1 MSIIKFLHEHRD
13 AVIIAIAT
21 TILGIIGTIIV
32 EKWSAKRKPDKPES
46 EKIGHKLKIKILQLG
61 WKMKKILQQTLQQTL
76 GRRQTRAELLDLSQ
90 SINSSLAAIR
100 NILQLNS
107 QSLQDLKEDINK
119 PMTEEQKEAYYIAH
133 NKLTKSLDMINAH
146 WSSIEGRYWRGMYD
160 KDGKIRKRI

>member
-1 MSIIKFLHEHRD
+1 
-13 AVIIAIAT
+13 
-21 TILGIIGTIIV
+21 
-32 EKWSAKRKPDKPES
+32 
-46 EKIGHKLKIKILQLG
+46 
-61 WKMKKILQQTLQQTL
+61 MKKILQQIL

-90 SINSSLAAIR
+90 NIYNSLAAIR

-133 NKLTKSLDMINAH
+133 NKLTKSLDMIKAN
-146 WSSIEGRYWRGMYD
+146 WNTIESRGWKGMYK

>member
-61 WKMKKILQQTLQQTL
+61 WKMKKILQQIL

-90 SINSSLAAIR
+90 NIYRSLAAIR
-100 NILQLNS
+100 DILRLHH
-107 QSLQDLKEDINK
+107 QDLKDLEEDINK
-119 PMTEEQKEAYYIAH
+119 PMTKEQIDVYSKRYAEPLKEEVDNAYQKKYDIERRNWKGIKPRDK
-133 NKLTKSLDMINAH
+133 NK
-146 WSSIEGRYWRGMYD
+146 
-160 KDGKIRKRI
+160 KIRKRI

>member
-1 MSIIKFLHEHRD
+1 MSIIRFLHEQWG
-13 AVIIAIAT
+13 AVVAIA
-21 TILGIIGTIIV
+21 TILGIIGLIAVQI
-32 EKWSAKRKPDKPES
+32 WSTKRRPDKPES
-46 EKIGHKLKIKILQLG
+46 EKIGHKLKIEIRNFG
-61 WKMKKILQQTLQQTL
+61 WKMKKIL

-90 SINSSLAAIR
+90 NIYNSLAAIR

-133 NKLTKSLDMINAH
+133 NKLTKSLDMIKAN
-146 WSSIEGRYWRGMYD
+146 WNTIESRGWKGMYK

>member
-32 EKWSAKRKPDKPES
+32 AKWFAKRKPDKPES

-61 WKMKKILQQTLQQTL
+61 WKMKKILQQIL

-90 SINSSLAAIR
+90 NIYNSLAAIR
-100 NILQLNS
+100 NILKLNS

-133 NKLTKSLDMINAH
+133 NKLTKSLDMIKAN
-146 WSSIEGRYWRGMYD
+146 WNTIESRGWKGMYK